1 MVKLFI
7 SLMTVNLRYI
17 HDFQSEN
24 SFTTLNLEK
33 PQPPRPHLFLQSGI
47 SLCSG
52 TLNYEDSALA
62 SMNTYIFAK
71 CSKIFR
77 FLSGDS

>member
-33 PQPPRPHLFLQSGI
+33 PQPPRPTSFY
-47 SLCSG
+47 SL
-52 TLNYEDSALA
+52 AFP
-62 SMNTYIFAK
+62 FAVE
-71 CSKIFR
+71 
-77 FLSGDS
+77 L